1 MKSSLATSGT
11 LLPNVP
17 CPFVYGVQTVAP
29 APGTRCMVGFR
40 DEHEDSAYIL
50 MYFNEGAS
58 YATTRNSS
66 LDTGVPKF
74 MA

>member
-1 MKSSLATSGT
+1 MKNSQTRYGNILVK
-11 LLPNVP
+11 VP

-29 APGTRCMVGFR
+29 SPGTRCMVGFR
-40 DEHEDSAYIL
+40 DEHEDSAYVL
-50 MYFNEGAS
+50 MYFNDGSS
-58 YATTRNSS
+58 YKTTRNSA